1 MVHRDSAYQDTCNV
15 EQGSALVIALV
26 MLVVLTLMAIAG
38 MQTTSIQE
46 RMAGNLRDKNLG
58 FQAAEAA
65 LREAEMFLQS
75 AVLPSFNGTDGLYQS
90 SAFDRSDWTSSTF
103 WSNSTN
109 SHEYEF
115 DISDVATMPRY
126 IIEELPPVPETVP
139 SLAADEPIP
148 DSAMYR
154 VTTRAVGG
162 TEGAEVILQTTYK
175 R

>member
-1 MVHRDSAYQDTCNV
+1 M

-46 RMAGNLRDKNLG
+46 RMAGNLRDKNLA
-58 FQAAEAA
+58 FQSAEAA

-75 AVLPSFNGTDGLYQS
+75 AVLPSFDGTDGLYQS
-90 SAFDRSDWTSSTF
+90 STFDRSNWNDQVF

-109 SHEYEF
+109 FHVYEV
-115 DISDVATMPRY
+115 DINDVATMPRY
-126 IIEELPPVPETVP
+126 IIEELPPVPETIP
-139 SLAADEPIP
+139 NLAADEPIP

>member
-1 MVHRDSAYQDTCNV
+1 MIDHDSVSEDRWNM

-46 RMAGNLRDKNLG
+46 RMAGNLRDKNLA
-58 FQAAEAA
+58 FQSAEAA
-65 LREAEMFLQS
+65 LREAELFLQS
-75 AVLPSFNGTDGLYQS
+75 AVLPEFNGTNGLYEYTS
-90 SAFDRSDWTSSTF
+90 FDRDDWTDPDF

-109 SHEYEF
+109 YYEYE
-115 DISDVATMPRY
+115 ISIDEVATLPKY
-126 IIEELPPVPETVP
+126 IIEELPPVPEEVP
-139 SLAADEPIP
+139 NLAADEPIP

-154 VTTRAVGG
+154 VTAQAVGG
-162 TEGAEVILQTTYK
+162 TEGAVVILQTTYK